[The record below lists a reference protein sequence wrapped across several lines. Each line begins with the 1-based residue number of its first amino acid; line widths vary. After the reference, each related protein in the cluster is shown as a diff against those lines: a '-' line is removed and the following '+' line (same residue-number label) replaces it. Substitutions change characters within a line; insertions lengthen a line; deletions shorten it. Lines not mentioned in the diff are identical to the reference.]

1 MEEHKQYL
9 NDDADEAER
18 RAAAQ
23 VMEGLAG
30 LRLEAKVGEVAAERA
45 ALYRRRRWQRT
56 WIAVVALVLVA
67 GAAYLFFEKKDTP
80 AQPPRSQ
87 QPAGQPD
94 SPAAPTDNR
103 NAPADPAKNTA
114 TNKPIAQLPP
124 SERLPNPRYP
134 APDVTMIRGD
144 ETANKDRKALLDQLW
159 YTDYPLTGLK
169 AGNAFKKADESLKR
183 RDFNAAYLEL
193 GRLESQLA
201 QNDTL
206 LYLKAYC
213 LLEMGEGEEA
223 LAGFDKLQGRHA
235 AWEPQLQWYR
245 GLAMLLAGEQAKAL
259 GLFKQLG
266 KSPGHPYRRH
276 AAKAEKLLAM

>member
-56 WIAVVALVLVA
+56 FIAMVALVLVA
-67 GAAYLFFEKKDTP
+67 GAAYLFFEKKDPP
-80 AQPPRSQ
+80 ATPPRSQ
-87 QPAGQPD
+87 QPAGQPET
-94 SPAAPTDNR
+94 PAAPADNR
-103 NAPADPAKNTA
+103 NAPADPVKNNTS
-114 TNKPIAQLPP
+114 NKPIAQLPP

-144 ETANKDRKALLDQLW
+144 ETANKARKAMLDQLW
-159 YTDYPLTGLK
+159 YTNYPLTGLK
-169 AGNAFKKADESLKR
+169 TGNAFKKADESLKK

-193 GRLESQLA
+193 ERLEGQLA
-201 QNDTL
+201 PNDTL
-206 LYLKAYC
+206 LYLKSYC

-245 GLAMLLAGEQAKAL
+245 GLAMLLADKRGKARA
-259 GLFKQLG
+259 LFKQIE
-266 KSPGHPYRRH
+266 KSPGHPYRSH